1 MERGNGN
8 EANETYINTLREKG
22 RKTKHI
28 FARRRMEMEWIKI
41 RNGRLGSILQL
52 QNKPETCSV
61 RIDRCQNTSKQQNTQ
76 VISSCIIEARLFTE
90 EITENKYLLEG
101 VPSSFFFLLKLA
113 YRYTQHKHIHTLR
126 KYRHTDEE
134 NKKKQ
139 KQDNNITSIILNTQ
153 QRNKERKSEIE
164 RQICK
169 RKNKNTR
176 HNQKHPH
183 TKHKTHI

>member
-1 MERGNGN
+1 MKENETHICAKEKGNGMD
-8 EANETYINTLREKG
+8 K
-22 RKTKHI
+22 KK
-28 FARRRMEMEWIKI
+28 

-52 QNKPETCSV
+52 QNKPATCSV

-90 EITENKYLLEG
+90 EITEIKKNTYQKESHLH
-101 VPSSFFFLLKLA
+101 FFLRKLA
-113 YRYTQHKHIHTLR
+113 YRYTKHKHIHTLR

-134 NKKKQ
+134 KKEQ

-169 RKNKNTR
+169 RKNKNTK